1 MLVRQVD
8 EDLIKK
14 ASILQAP
21 NNCFEVALTYAEE
34 YKAAGLTPLFFLDE
48 EETMIYVTTEEK
60 IDGKY
65 N

>member
-21 NNCFEVALTYAEE
+21 NNCFEQALTHADE
-34 YKAAGLTPLFFLDE
+34 YRTAGLTPLFFIDE

-60 IDGKY
+60 INGKY